1 MADANHSG
9 FSRKM
14 RGEYALSTTHSKM
27 SKSTGKLRKIHIY
40 HPKDILQLTCT
51 NYGPGNYSDECTALG
66 DFGSNYSK
74 VRPTKYQR
82 QETTIKK
89 TYGRQQE
96 NNAIVQ
102 HAVDDIFLQDKDK
115 LSVEDETHKNIDG
128 EVDEDELYNLE
139 QMVFDEKE

>member
-1 MADANHSG
+1 
-9 FSRKM
+9 M
-14 RGEYALSTTHSKM
+14 RGEQSSSTTHSKM
-27 SKSTGKLRKIHIY
+27 SKSTGNLRKSHVY

-51 NYGPGNYSDECTALG
+51 FHGPVNYSDECKALG

-89 TYGRQQE
+89 KYGRQQE

-102 HAVDDIFLQDKDK
+102 HAVDDIFLQDKEK
-115 LSVEDETHKNIDG
+115 IKG
-128 EVDEDELYNLE
+128 ER
-139 QMVFDEKE
+139 